1 VIGRLLDAD
10 TEEPVQGARVSVAW
24 EEISINAGL
33 RKMPRLRD
41 ALTGADGIY
50 RICGLPPQVDGTLQA
65 QHKGI
70 STSEIR
76 VKLQGEELI
85 VQGLKIGNAQTV
97 AVSAG
102 DSALRRQREAG
113 VGRLYSGATL
123 QRGNATLT
131 GRVIN
136 AAGNPVVGA
145 RVDVIGTPGA
155 TLTGANGEFRIDS
168 LPSGTQAVVT
178 RQIGFAPVEKAVELS
193 TRGPARV
200 SITMDKAA
208 QVLAE
213 VRVEADA
220 VDLGLERIGF
230 KQREKAGFGYFL
242 SGDEITRRAANVLT
256 DVFRTIPGLRVVPS
270 GMDYVVQS
278 ARSATGGC
286 VKYYVDGAVYEA
298 IFPGDVDRLVPPW
311 EIAALEI
318 YNGTSTPAQFQSP
331 GSSSCAAIVIW
342 TKTRVNAPTGR
353 KR

>member
-1 VIGRLLDAD
+1 
-10 TEEPVQGARVSVAW
+10 
-24 EEISINAGL
+24 
-33 RKMPRLRD
+33 
-41 ALTGADGIY
+41 
-50 RICGLPPQVDGTLQA
+50 
-65 QHKGI
+65 
-70 STSEIR
+70 
-76 VKLQGEELI
+76 
-85 VQGLKIGNAQTV
+85 
-97 AVSAG
+97 
-102 DSALRRQREAG
+102 
-113 VGRLYSGATL
+113 
-123 QRGNATLT
+123 
-131 GRVIN
+131 
-136 AAGNPVVGA
+136 
-145 RVDVIGTPGA
+145 
-155 TLTGANGEFRIDS
+155 
-168 LPSGTQAVVT
+168 
-178 RQIGFAPVEKAVELS
+178 
-193 TRGPARV
+193 
-200 SITMDKAA
+200 MDKAA

-220 VDLGLERIGF
+220 VDVGLERIGF

-270 GMDYVVQS
+270 DMDYVVQS